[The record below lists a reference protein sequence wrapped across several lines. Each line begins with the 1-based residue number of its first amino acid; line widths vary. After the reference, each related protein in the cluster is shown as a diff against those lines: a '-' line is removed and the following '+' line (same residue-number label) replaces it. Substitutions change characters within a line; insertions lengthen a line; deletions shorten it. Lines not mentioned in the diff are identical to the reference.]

1 MSSTDAVS
9 TPPYSNTTV
18 APEKTNESCVNFTSF
33 MVLTDSQKIIVSSI
47 CFLVGPLTLLENLL
61 VLCLIF
67 SSPYLRRK
75 PSYLFISSLALAD
88 LFASIFF
95 AFFFVE
101 FHVFKNIV
109 STSTF
114 LFKLGGVIMAFTGS
128 LGSLLLTSIDRY
140 ICIHKPSEYKT
151 IITRKNAFIS
161 LAVLWTTIVL
171 ISFLPLMGW
180 NCSTL
185 NSVCSELFPC
195 VDETYLA
202 CWLAFVISLLVFIVY
217 AYIHILWKAHKHAVY
232 MEKHVIQSQRG
243 KARMRMDI
251 QLAKTFGVILA
262 ILVICWSPVL
272 SFMFVDLFS
281 KLDNNLKMVFAFFCT
296 LCFVNSM
303 VNPLVYALR
312 SKDMRQV
319 LLGAVAWCRGQATFF
334 LSSVESDGQQ
344 KSIHPDTVCE
354 LVEVPSLTDC
364 RKT

>member
-1 MSSTDAVS
+1 MSSTDTVS
-9 TPPYSNTTV
+9 TCPYSNTTV
-18 APEKTNESCVNFTSF
+18 APGKKNESCVDFTAF
-33 MVLTDSQKIIVSSI
+33 MVLTEGQKIVVFSI
-47 CFLVGPLTLLENLL
+47 CFVVGSLTFLENLL

-67 SSPYLRRK
+67 STQYLRGK

-95 AFFFVE
+95 SFFFVE
-101 FHVFKNIV
+101 FHVFKNMV
-109 STSTF
+109 STPMF

-151 IITRKNAFIS
+151 IITRKNALIS
-161 LAVLWTTIVL
+161 LAVLWTTIAL

-232 MEKHVIQSQRG
+232 MEKHVIQSRSG

-251 QLAKTFGVILA
+251 KLAKTFGVILA
-262 ILVICWSPVL
+262 ILVFCWSPVL

-281 KLDNNLKMVFAFFCT
+281 KLDNKLKMVFAFCCT

-312 SKDMRQV
+312 SKDMLHV
-319 LLGAVAWCRGQATFF
+319 LLGVVARCHDQATFF
-334 LSSVESDGQQ
+334 WSSVESDGQQ
-344 KSIHPDTVCE
+344 KPIHPDTVCE